1 MSIGISLFLGR
12 EFPIFTF
19 LKKGKKIVV
28 MVVGSRLTFL
38 FSVSSSD
45 NELCFPLSLVVRLG
59 TSSFYSTTW
68 KTCS

>member
-1 MSIGISLFLGR
+1 MSIGKSLFFSR

-28 MVVGSRLTFL
+28 MVVGSRLTLL
-38 FSVSSSD
+38 FSVSYSD
-45 NELCFPLSLVVRLG
+45 NELCFSLSLVVRLG

-68 KTCS
+68 KACS